1 MTTSSALPK
10 QYDPSE
16 VEPRWR
22 RFWLENGFF
31 HADEASPTVPY
42 AITLPPPNVTG
53 SLHIGHALGSTL
65 QDILIRWKRMQGFNA
80 MWMPGIDHASIAVHV
95 LLEKDLKRRANKTRF
110 DLGRDEFMRQAW
122 AWKERSG
129 NRISEQEKLMG
140 FSLDWPRERFTM
152 DERANRAVIEAFVR
166 LYEDGLIFR
175 AKRMINWDP
184 VSETVVSDLEVDTA
198 EENGSLWELRYP
210 VVGAGADGAIAG
222 ASADGAIAGA
232 SAGEVIVVATTRPET
247 MLGDTAVAV
256 HASDERYKHL
266 HGKQVELPLTGRR
279 IPIVAID
286 LIRDG
291 KPWPDPAFGSGA
303 VKVTPAHDPSDY
315 EVSQVAGL
323 PILQVIDA
331 KGRMCAPAPE
341 KYIGLTVDEAR
352 KAVVAD
358 LEAAG
363 LLGAVKDYRVPRGRS
378 QRSGAV
384 IEPML
389 MEQWWVKA
397 GALAEKAIAA
407 VEQGKTKFVPEHETK
422 TFMHWMTNIKDWC
435 ISRQLWWGH
444 RIPAWHCACGHITV
458 ARAAPAACGGCGG
471 SALAQDDDILDTWFS
486 SGLWPFSTLGWPD
499 KTRDLATFY
508 PNNVLVTGP
517 DIIFFWVA
525 RMMMMGIHFMGK
537 VPFRTVYLTSIVTD
551 ENGDKMSKTKGN
563 VIDPLDVVHGAT
575 LDQLLERV
583 DLEKPPVDPD
593 MLKRAIRKSFAK
605 GIPAMGADAL
615 RFALTALNTTL
626 RLRLSVERVEKYRN
640 FINKLWNASR
650 FALMNLDGYDPER
663 FEAQLSTQAGRA
675 TLGMAERWILSR
687 LQIVVGEVDGALES
701 FRFSDAANAIFHFVW
716 DELCDWYIEI
726 AKAHLYMSAEL
737 EQDAARNARRHVVQG
752 VLATAL
758 ETTMRLLHPFSP
770 FVTEEIWQKLPKPPQ
785 LPGSLMITVFP
796 RSDASWIDPAAEAE
810 MQLLQDIAVAC
821 RMLKQTYG
829 VSPAKPTE
837 VELRVGQPAHRAVID
852 KHRAIIE
859 RAAKVD
865 ATVVA
870 AEAAAPAAANSAKA
884 VVGADI
890 EIVMPLGGLID
901 PAAERSRIAKELAK
915 TDKEIAALERKL
927 GNPDFLA
934 KAPDDVVAE
943 QKARL
948 AEEKSRRQRLAEAL
962 ATLDHA
968 SGKLGGDGGGGS

>member
-53 SLHIGHALGSTL
+53 SLHIGHGLGSTL

-80 MWMPGIDHASIAVHV
+80 MWMPGTDHASIAVHV
-95 LLEKDLKRRANKTRF
+95 LLEKDLKRREHKSRF
-110 DLGRDEFMRQAW
+110 ELGRDEFMKRAW
-122 AWKERSG
+122 TWKERSG

-140 FSLDWPRERFTM
+140 FSLDWTRERFTM
-152 DERANRAVIEAFVR
+152 DERSNRAVVEAFVR

-184 VSETVVSDLEVDTA
+184 SSETVVSDLEVDTV
-198 EENGSLWELRYP
+198 EENGSLWEIKYP
-210 VVGAGADGAIAG
+210 IVGG
-222 ASADGAIAGA
+222 
-232 SAGEVIVVATTRPET
+232 GEIIVATTRPET

-256 HASDERYKHL
+256 HAKDERYLHL
-266 HGKQVELPLTGRR
+266 HGKQIELPLTGRR
-279 IPIVAID
+279 IPIVPID
-286 LIRDG
+286 IIRDG

-315 EVSQVAGL
+315 EVSQIAGL

-331 KGRMCAPAPE
+331 KGRMCAPSPAT
-341 KYIGLTVDEAR
+341 YVGLTVDEAR

-363 LLGAVKDYRVPRGRS
+363 ALGEVKPYRVPRGRS

-397 GALAEKAIAA
+397 APLAEKAAAA

-444 RIPAWHCACGHITV
+444 RIPAWHCACGGITV
-458 ARAAPAACGGCGG
+458 ARDTPTACSACGG
-471 SALAQDDDILDTWFS
+471 AELAQDEDILDTWFS
-486 SGLWPFSTLGWPD
+486 SGLWPFSTLGWPE

-525 RMMMMGIHFMGK
+525 RMMMMGLYFMGK

-563 VIDPLDVVHGAT
+563 VIDPLDIVHGAT

-583 DLEKPPVDPD
+583 DVEKPPVDPD
-593 MLKRAIRKSFAK
+593 KLKQTLRKNFGK

-615 RFALTALNTTL
+615 RFALAALNTTL
-626 RLRLSVERVEKYRN
+626 RLRLSVDRVEKYRN

-650 FALMNLDGYDPER
+650 FALINLDGYDPER
-663 FEAQLSTQAGRA
+663 FEAQLTTPAGRA
-675 TLGMAERWILSR
+675 ALGMAERWILSR
-687 LQIVVGEVDGALES
+687 LQVVVGEVDAALES
-701 FRFSDAANAIFHFVW
+701 FRFADAANAIFHFVW

-726 AKAHLYMSAEL
+726 AKPHLYQSAEI

-752 VLATAL
+752 VLATVL

-770 FVTEEIWQKLPKPPQ
+770 FVTEEIWQQLPKPPQ
-785 LPGSLMITVFP
+785 LPGSLMIAVFP
-796 RSDASWIDPAAEAE
+796 RGDASWVDPAAEAE
-810 MQLLQDIAVAC
+810 MQLLQNVAVAC

-829 VSPAKPTE
+829 VSPAQPIA
-837 VELRVGQPAHRAVID
+837 VDLRVASAAPRATIE
-852 KHRAIIE
+852 KYLAIIE

-865 ATVVA
+865 ATLVDA
-870 AEAAAPAAANSAKA
+870 AIAAPAAADAAKA
-884 VVGADI
+884 VVGGDV
-890 EIVMPLGGLID
+890 EVVMPLGGLID
-901 PAAERSRIAKELAK
+901 VVAEQARIAKDIGKA
-915 TDKEIAALERKL
+915 DKEITTLEKKL
-927 GNPDFLA
+927 GNADFLA
-934 KAPDDVVAE
+934 RAPEDVVAE
-943 QKARL
+943 QRARL
-948 AEEKSRRQRLAEAL
+948 AEEQSRRLRLVDAL
-962 ATLDHA
+962 ATLRGA
-968 SGKLGGDGGGGS
+968 AGAAGAAGGAG